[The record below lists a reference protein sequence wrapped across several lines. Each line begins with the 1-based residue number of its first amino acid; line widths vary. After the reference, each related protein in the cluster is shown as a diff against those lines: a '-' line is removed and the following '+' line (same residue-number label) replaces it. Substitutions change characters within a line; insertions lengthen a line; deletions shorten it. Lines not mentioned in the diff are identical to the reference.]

1 MIYQNG
7 SDNLVDILFSLK
19 DKTIFDF
26 KALSIIKL
34 FQVFVDI
41 FHVYSDK
48 YNMKKTYKYTINDND
63 INEEFKSIE
72 FRYLK
77 RDDEYY
83 MIFDGVKEYQFD
95 ADETFGM
102 LQKVFLFITLYL
114 SKKENICIKELSGLT
129 NRDFWMLIGL
139 KG

>member
-41 FHVYSDK
+41 FHVYSD
-48 YNMKKTYKYTINDND
+48 KYTINDND